1 MPNTEIESPETPV
14 QATPEAPPAPAVEF
28 VAARD
33 RFRVVPLA
41 WPVTYEGRLIGAVTV
56 RRLSAVEVRS
66 FVDQVT
72 TGAGVHFPGLDI
84 PPIVLASLDDDDA
97 AEVDKAVEA
106 FLPRRLHEAFAS
118 QPEAGAKSAV

>member
-1 MPNTEIESPETPV
+1 MSNFEIESPETPV

-33 RFRVVPLA
+33 RFCVVPLA
-41 WPVTYEGRLIGAVTV
+41 WPVTYGGKVIESVTV
-56 RRLSAVEVRS
+56 RRLSAAEVRD
-66 FVDQVT
+66 FVNQVT
-72 TGAGVHFPGLDI
+72 AGAGVHFPGLDI

-118 QPEAGAKSAV
+118 QPEAGDKSAV